1 MKVRDCVFPDCD
13 CPNDNANSECLFTP
27 STYNKYVQRMNEQNR
42 KDELFQ
48 ARITWFVFGVV
59 MGVAMSSA
67 IYFFSI

>member
-1 MKVRDCVFPDCD
+1 MKVKDCIYAECDCLHLKPNDDCVFD
-13 CPNDNANSECLFTP
+13 STP
-27 STYNKYVQRMNEQNR
+27 YDDYLKRMNEQNR

-59 MGVAMSSA
+59 MGVAMSST